1 MNGVVFLDPTGA
13 VPEEGSITGEV
24 NMSEYIVDRLRREIS
39 ALGREISA
47 LEADVD
53 YLQRLLKG
61 YEDTDKNQLAVQ
73 IVTLLFGLFTGIL
86 MGVYAT

>member
-1 MNGVVFLDPTGA
+1 MSLDPTGA

-24 NMSEYIVDRLRREIS
+24 NMSEYIVDRLR
-39 ALGREISA
+39 REISA

>member
-24 NMSEYIVDRLRREIS
+24 NMSEYIVDRLR
-39 ALGREISA
+39 REISA

-86 MGVYAT
+86 MGVYTT

>member
-1 MNGVVFLDPTGA
+1 MSLDPTGA
-13 VPEEGSITGEV
+13 VPEEGSIIGEV

-39 ALGREISA
+39 AL
-47 LEADVD
+47 EADVD
-53 YLQRLLKG
+53 YLQKLLKG

>member
-13 VPEEGSITGEV
+13 VPEEGSIIGEV

-39 ALGREISA
+39 AL
-47 LEADVD
+47 EADVD
-53 YLQRLLKG
+53 YLQKLLKG
-61 YEDTDKNQLAVQ
+61 HEDTEKDQLAVQ
-73 IVTLLFGLFTGIL
+73 VVILLFGLFTGIL

>member
-24 NMSEYIVDRLRREIS
+24 NMSEYIVDRLR
-39 ALGREISA
+39 REISA